1 MSKKSVVWGLVILLV
16 VVIGIAAYIFLA
28 TPMRVTLRF

>member
-1 MSKKSVVWGLVILLV
+1 MSKKLVVWGPLILLV
-16 VVIGIAAYIFLA
+16 VVVGIAAYIFLA

>member
-1 MSKKSVVWGLVILLV
+1 MSKKVVLWGLAILLV
-16 VVIGIAAYIFLA
+16 VVVGIADYIFLA